1 MTMDVVDLRE
11 FYISPL
17 GRLVSQL
24 LRKRMA
30 NLWPSVAG
38 ETVAALGYATP
49 LLRPWLG
56 QAKAMIAVMP
66 DSQGVA
72 FWPKEGPNI
81 SCLASLTK
89 VPLEDESVSRVLL
102 MHGLETTVDP
112 SAVLEEAWRILKPNG
127 QIVIIVPN
135 RRGLWALS
143 DQTPFGVGQPY
154 SASQLRVLLREHF
167 FLEKIGHAL
176 FMPPSSSRLS
186 MMTAPWM
193 ERAASALLLG
203 FGGVLVA
210 HASKQVYAPAMIKCS
225 VMPRRFVIPM
235 PFPPTPVPTGRNTL
249 KTTHLAF

>member
-17 GRLVSQL
+17 GRLTSLL
-24 LRKRMA
+24 LRRRLA
-30 NLWPSVAG
+30 SLWPSVKG
-38 ETVAALGYATP
+38 ETVAALGYGTP

-56 QAKAMIAVMP
+56 QAKALLAVMP

-72 FWPKEGPNI
+72 FWPREGPNVA
-81 SCLASLTK
+81 CLASLTQL
-89 VPLEDESVSRVLL
+89 PLEDESVSRVFLL
-102 MHGLETTVDP
+102 HALELAPDP
-112 SAVLEEAWRILKPNG
+112 AAVMQEAWRILKPNG

-154 SASQLRVLLREHF
+154 SASQLRCLVREHF

-176 FMPPSSSRLS
+176 FMPPCSSRLS
-186 MMTAPWM
+186 MLAAPWM

-203 FGGVLVA
+203 GGGVLVA
-210 HASKQVYAPAMIKCS
+210 HASKQVYAPAMTKCN
-225 VMPRRFVIPM
+225 VTKRRFVLPL
-235 PFPPTPVPTGRNTL
+235 PFPPAPVPTGRNTL